1 VIPLVVLSQSQT
13 HVTLL
18 ERLASQGDSAR
29 SGAAWAEF
37 LDRYGDLIRGFCRRH
52 DLQASDQDDV
62 VQDVLVAL
70 SKAMPGFRY
79 DPTQGKFRSYL
90 KTVALHVIYAKLCQK
105 RAGAA
110 LVDADAMADTAA
122 GDPATDAKWEQEWRQ
137 HHIRQAMRVIEAE
150 FSARD
155 RAAFA
160 RYAIAGES
168 ADRVAQEHG
177 LSPEALYQIKSRITR
192 RLTELLARQVAEEG

>member
-1 VIPLVVLSQSQT
+1 VLSQSQT

-18 ERLASQGDSAR
+18 QRLAAHGDQPRAA
-29 SGAAWAEF
+29 AAWSEF
-37 LDRYGDLIRGFCRRH
+37 MDRYGDLLRGFCRRH

-62 VQDVLVAL
+62 IQDVLLAL
-70 SKAMPGFRY
+70 SKAMPRFQY
-79 DPTQGKFRSYL
+79 DPAIGKFRSYL
-90 KTVALHVIYAKLCQK
+90 KTVALHAIYAKLCQK

-110 LVDADAMADTAA
+110 LVDVDAMADTAA

-137 HHIRQAMRVIEAE
+137 HHIRQAMRLIEAE

-160 RYAIAGES
+160 RYALAGES
-168 ADRVAQEHG
+168 ADRVASEHG
-177 LSPEALYQIKSRITR
+177 LSVDTLYQIKTRITR